1 MATLTLSIVN
11 SDSVTEGNSLFVRI
25 DATGIGTGFFAGN
38 PAENEVVTAT
48 IQANSGSATSGADFS
63 ATSQIV
69 SFSADGFIVIPIA
82 AFVDNFVESIESFS
96 VSLSNPVSTIDIETP
111 GTPILN
117 PVTGV
122 QTGITPPTIV
132 RGPGP
137 APGVSNPILQANIL
151 DGSRPTLGEQFG
163 TVGFGNTTVIN
174 VTEGQGSVTIPVL
187 FSGAFGVG
195 NSISVTY
202 STQEGSGTS
211 VNNNS
216 AVDGQDYIGVSEG
229 TLNFPSTT
237 APFTIPITIPL
248 ISDTDVELT
257 EGFTLSIDS
266 INGAAPGGT
275 QRILINII
283 DDDGVGG
290 QPIVDPFNNP
300 QVFFPLD
307 NNGTVNNDI
316 LFGTDANN
324 VIFSYQGEDQ
334 ITGFGG
340 NDILYG
346 GQGQDTVYGNQGN
359 DTLYGNKDN
368 DFVYGGQ
375 GDDILYGGQGDDL
388 LQGNDGNDFLS
399 GDLGIDTLVGGA
411 GADRFRIRTDASGGY
426 DYVADFEVG
435 IDKLV
440 LVNGLQFSDLNIA
453 QGSGGTVITLGATG
467 ETLEVLG
474 NIQVGSINSS
484 SFISG

>member
-25 DATGIGTGFFAGN
+25 DASGIGTGSFAGN
-38 PAENEVVTAT
+38 PAANEVVTAT

-63 ATSQIV
+63 ATNQIV

-82 AFVDNFVESIESFS
+82 AFIDNFVESTEGFS
-96 VSLSNPVSTIDIETP
+96 ISLTNPISTIDITTVTVTP
-111 GTPILN
+111 GSNGQPNTT
-117 PVTGV
+117 VTNV
-122 QTGITPPTIV
+122 T

-137 APGVSNPILQANIL
+137 SPGVANPILLANIL

-202 STQEGSGTS
+202 STQDGSGTS

-216 AVDGQDYIGVSEG
+216 AVDGQDYIGVNEG

-399 GDLGIDTLVGGA
+399 GDLGIDSLVGGA

-435 IDKLV
+435 IDRLV

-484 SFISG
+484 SFING